1 MQCATHP
8 ELSAHSTCARCGAA
22 LCDACVRTIT
32 VSGRETMSARLATC
46 DRCGGIVQAIPGALR
61 TTEKQD
67 LEELLR
73 RPFDKET
80 LMAIAA
86 ISIPWGLTA
95 VPLPRVAALGAAL
108 YFGALSTYYF
118 QVVDHVGRGSK
129 GLPFSS
135 DMTSAH
141 DLVRASARGLIVCG
155 IAVGPALLVALLD
168 QGNAALALFCLAF
181 GLSCA
186 PAAILSIVLTN
197 SAWNGLWPIVWAQII
212 ARAPA
217 AYARLVGL
225 YSASFL
231 LWWIANTTAWFF
243 LRPVPWIGVLL
254 SGLVNTL
261 LTVVQALLVG
271 HFLRRNAHR
280 FQ

>member
-8 ELSAHSTCARCGAA
+8 ELPAHSACSRCSAA
-22 LCDACVRTIT
+22 LCDACVKTIT
-32 VSGRETMSARLATC
+32 VAGRNTMNARLATC
-46 DRCGGIVQAIPGALR
+46 DRCGGLVQAIPGALR

-73 RPFDKET
+73 RPFDKDT
-80 LMAIAA
+80 LMTIVA
-86 ISIPWGLTA
+86 ISVPWGLTA
-95 VPLPRVAALGAAL
+95 IPLPRVAMLGAML
-108 YFGALSTYYF
+108 YFGALATYYF

-135 DMTSAH
+135 EMTSAQ
-141 DLVRASARGLIVCG
+141 DLLRATIRGLIVCG
-155 IAVGPALLVALLD
+155 IAVGPALVVALID
-168 QGNAALALFCLAF
+168 EHNAPLALFLLAF
-181 GLSCA
+181 GLCCA

-212 ARAPA
+212 ARSPR
-217 AYARLVGL
+217 AYARLVSF
-225 YSASFL
+225 YAASFL
-231 LWWIANTTAWFF
+231 LWWIGNTTAWFF
-243 LRPVPWIGVLL
+243 LRPIPWVGVFL

-261 LTVVQALLVG
+261 LTIVQALLVG
-271 HFLRRNAHR
+271 SFLRRNAHR